1 MLHLLYARFFHK
13 LMRDAGLVESD
24 EPFTRLLTQGMV
36 IAESFYREQDSG
48 QKEYFNRNEL
58 DISYD
63 DKGRIDGALL
73 KADGKPVTVG
83 RIEKMSKS
91 KNNGVDPL
99 EMIERYGA
107 DTMRLFSVSDT
118 PPHQSLEWKEGGV
131 EGMHRF
137 LKRVWREVS
146 TVDASFMQAELDP
159 DSLTSEQKTLRRK
172 THETT
177 GKVTDDIER
186 RMTFNTAIASM
197 MELFNEIS
205 RFDDRSES
213 GKAVIFEACSAL
225 VRMLSP
231 FVPHIAHELWNNLGY
246 SSALIDEA
254 WPEVDEDALTR
265 DELELVVQVNGKR
278 RASITV
284 AASASKEDCEAAA
297 LADSAVQKHIQDLNV
312 VKVIVV
318 PGRLVNIVA
327 K

>member
-1 MLHLLYARFFHK
+1 
-13 LMRDAGLVESD
+13 MRDAGLVESD

-186 RMTFNTAIASM
+186 RMTFN
-197 MELFNEIS
+197 
-205 RFDDRSES
+205 
-213 GKAVIFEACSAL
+213 
-225 VRMLSP
+225 
-231 FVPHIAHELWNNLGY
+231 
-246 SSALIDEA
+246 IDEA